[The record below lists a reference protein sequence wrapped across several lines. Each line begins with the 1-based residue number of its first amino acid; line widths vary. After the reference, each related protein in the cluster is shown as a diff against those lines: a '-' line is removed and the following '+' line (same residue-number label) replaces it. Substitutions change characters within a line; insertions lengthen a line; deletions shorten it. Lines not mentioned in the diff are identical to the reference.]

1 MTKET
6 LARTL
11 WRTHYAGS
19 CGSLADS
26 RQKELTRRCHVTLIP
41 PQKEN
46 QSVKARVEDVIRIC
60 PHFVYVSFGGTMF
73 QYFKEHSVP
82 RNKISHH

>member
-6 LARTL
+6 LAHTL
-11 WRTHYAGS
+11 WRTRYAGS
-19 CGSLADS
+19 YGSLADS
-26 RQKELTRRCHVTLIP
+26 RRKELTRRCRVTLIP
-41 PQKEN
+41 PKKEN
-46 QSVKARVEDVIRIC
+46 QSIEARVEDVIRNC
-60 PHFVYVSFGGTMF
+60 PHFVYVSFCGTMF